1 MVAER
6 VHSFAHCVY
15 ANPTYSSNIR
25 ACSRASRPAR
35 SSGALHGLL
44 ANCFAC
50 NRRRRT
56 HTEKRGRT
64 RSSGEQ
70 GLRLLGPGGI
80 DSCASTSPLPLA
92 ADSHLSAG
100 SCSYRNF
107 LGCADACGMR
117 SAFGHVV
124 AECSLGI
131 ASAFPLARF
140 RIPCMCRNAV
150 YGSRMCSSAICRHLW
165 LTVCGW
171 WMCAMPIPIRGVVA
185 PAAFDCCAF
194 VWLSASSFG

>member
-1 MVAER
+1 M
-6 VHSFAHCVY
+6 HSFAHGVY

-50 NRRRRT
+50 TRRRRT
-56 HTEKRGRT
+56 HTEQRGRT
-64 RSSGEQ
+64 RSSREQ
-70 GLRLLGPGGI
+70 GLRLLGPGGG

-92 ADSHLSAG
+92 AASHLSAG

-117 SAFGHVV
+117 LAFGHVV

-140 RIPCMCRNAV
+140 RIPMHVPQRCLRLKNVFVCDLSPFMAYR
-150 YGSRMCSSAICRHLW
+150 LW
-165 LTVCGW
+165 LVDVRD
-171 WMCAMPIPIRGVVA
+171 ARSDSRGVRTGGV
-185 PAAFDCCAF
+185 
-194 VWLSASSFG
+194 